1 MKIILATNNAHKVAE
16 IKGILK
22 GYEIYA
28 FGEVLKPFE
37 AQENGNSFKENAI
50 IKSRAMFA
58 ALNEAQKREFIG
70 LSDDSGISVAAL
82 NGAPG
87 IHSARFSS
95 EGSDKSNRAKLIS
108 ELKALNLEQSA
119 AFYTACIAISS
130 RFGDFTAHGYM
141 HGTALTQERGENGFG
156 YDALFVPQGFSQTL
170 GELDDS
176 VKASISHR
184 FKALNLA
191 KIILKILQR
200 GVFWQ
205 EFALNLVK
213 IY

>member
-28 FGEVLKPFE
+28 FGEVLKPFDI
-37 AQENGNSFKENAI
+37 AENGTSFKENAL
-50 IKSRAMFA
+50 IKSRAVFA
-58 ALNEAQKREFIG
+58 ALSEAQKREFVA

-82 NGAPG
+82 NGTPG
-87 IHSARFSS
+87 IRSARFSN
-95 EGSDKSNRAKLIS
+95 EGSDKANRAKLIA
-108 ELKALNLEQSA
+108 ELKARNLGQSA

-130 RFGDFTAHGYM
+130 RFGDFTAHGFM
-141 HGTALTQERGENGFG
+141 HGTALAAERGENGFG
-156 YDALFVPQGFSQTL
+156 YDALFIPNGFEKTL
-170 GELDDS
+170 GELDEG

-200 GVFWQ
+200 GVF
-205 EFALNLVK
+205 
-213 IY
+213 

>member
-22 GYEIYA
+22 DYEIYA

-37 AQENGNSFKENAI
+37 AQENGTSFKENAL
-50 IKSRAMFA
+50 IKSRAVF
-58 ALNEAQKREFIG
+58 
-70 LSDDSGISVAAL
+70 AAL

-87 IHSARFSS
+87 IHSARFSG
-95 EGSDKSNRAKLIS
+95 ENSDKANRAKLIA
-108 ELKALNLEQSA
+108 ELKVRNLGQSA

-130 RFGDFTAHGYM
+130 AFGDYTTHGFM
-141 HGTALTQERGENGFG
+141 HGTALAVERGENGFG

-170 GELDDS
+170 GELNES

-200 GVFWQ
+200 GVFDKNSL
-205 EFALNLVK
+205 FRTLNLAK